1 MNRRYD
7 ITKKLVLPELAS
19 SRYSELSRREYERD
33 GARVIGGDLGDL
45 EFYGYTLNR
54 GNGTTTLDGPVLV
67 TQRKLSKKDAN
78 QIAYDVLMESYGS
91 IGIET
96 VEHS

>member
-1 MNRRYD
+1 MDLNRRESD
-7 ITKKLVLPELAS
+7 E
-19 SRYSELSRREYERD
+19 
-33 GARVIGGDLGDL
+33 GGRVIGGDLGDL
-45 EFYGYTLNR
+45 EFYGYTLDR
-54 GNGTTTLDGPVLV
+54 DKETTTLYGPVLV

-78 QIAYDVLMESYGS
+78 QIAYDVLMESYAS